1 MIFMPLTIKQQKFV
15 DAYMATNGNGV
26 ESARQAGYKGDDR
39 TLRNVASENLTK
51 PNIGQAIRERQME
64 QAKSFKITAGMVL
77 QKLWSI
83 AEVSSARVPRVDK
96 ESGEPMSD
104 ADGNP
109 LYRVN
114 DGATASKSLELIGR
128 HLGMFVD
135 RTAVSLEEK
144 ETVPQDLVALKEQFA
159 KVNGGQS

>member
-1 MIFMPLTIKQQKFV
+1 
-15 DAYMATNGNGV
+15 
-26 ESARQAGYKGDDR
+26 
-39 TLRNVASENLTK
+39 
-51 PNIGQAIRERQME
+51 ME
-64 QAKSFKITAGMVL
+64 QAKSFKITADMVL

-104 ADGNP
+104 ADGKP

-114 DGATASKSLELIGR
+114 DGSTASKSLELIGR

-144 ETVPQDLVALKEQFA
+144 ETVPQDLAALKEQFA

>member
-1 MIFMPLTIKQQKFV
+1 MPLTTKQQKFV
-15 DAYMATNGNGV
+15 DAYIATSGNGA
-26 ESARQAGYKGDDR
+26 ESARRAGYKGSEE
-39 TLRNVASENLTK
+39 TLRAIAAQNLTK
-51 PNIGQAIRERQME
+51 LNVGQAIRERQME
-64 QAKSFKITAGMVL
+64 QAKSFKITADMVL

-104 ADGNP
+104 ADGKP

-114 DGATASKSLELIGR
+114 DGSTASKSLELIGR

-144 ETVPQDLVALKEQFA
+144 ETVPQDLAALKEQFA